1 MPVEEASYSTV
12 SGDGRSQCN
21 PFAPTVKE
29 TKAIF
34 GSRRVAGRS
43 FWLHQSSS
51 AMFLESLGV
60 AVQQAEQ
67 QRFQEIG
74 TRNTVIEQMMQS
86 LNKQRDRA
94 NHAERERD
102 DLRRELQAERFLRQ
116 QHEEALVEKDAM
128 IAKQRCV
135 NEALYTQ
142 NAERAREVLA
152 MKEQL
157 ERAGAELKELQAA
170 EVRLNEIVSDF
181 GQLIDDAVED
191 TLVVD

>member
-1 MPVEEASYSTV
+1 
-12 SGDGRSQCN
+12 
-21 PFAPTVKE
+21 
-29 TKAIF
+29 
-34 GSRRVAGRS
+34 
-43 FWLHQSSS
+43 
-51 AMFLESLGV
+51 MFLESLGV

-74 TRNTVIEQMMQS
+74 ARNTVIEQLMQS

-116 QHEEALVEKDAM
+116 QREEALVE
-128 IAKQRCV
+128 QRCV

-152 MKEQL
+152 MKQQL
-157 ERAGAELKELQAA
+157 ERAGAELKELHAA
-170 EVRLNEIVSDF
+170 EVRLKELVSDF
-181 GQLIDDAVED
+181 GQLMDDVVED